1 MGINFEKR
9 LWEEFNIRYGKEW
22 VDYEPY
28 PRQWKTRGIRTDR
41 KEEKIVPITMS
52 CRYHESLK
60 SWYVQI
66 EKGGVT
72 GYESAEIHSL
82 HDRGGDWS
90 ACAGGMG
97 WNKLL
102 IKKGDLIPML
112 REMKEFYKLG
122 SA

>member
-9 LWEEFNIRYGKEW
+9 LWEEFNIRYGKKW

-28 PRQWKTRGIRTDR
+28 PRQWKTRGIRTAR
-41 KEEKIVPITMS
+41 KEEKIVPIIMS
-52 CRYHESLK
+52 CHYHESLK
-60 SWYVQI
+60 QWSIQI

-72 GYESAEIHSL
+72 GYESAGFNNL
-82 HDRGGDWS
+82 WCPLTDWV

-97 WNKLL
+97 WDKLL
-102 IKKGDLIPML
+102 IKKEDLLPVL
-112 REMKEFYKLG
+112 REIKEFYKIG